1 MIREE
6 NILERPPRSSSVNVL
21 MNSAISG
28 SQISLPN
35 RKVVFFL
42 NIFFDLEYEKY
53 FNEKRILLFANLSK
67 VFF

>member
-35 RKVVFFL
+35 RKVGSFF
-42 NIFFDLEYEKY
+42 FQK
-53 FNEKRILLFANLSK
+53 IL
-67 VFF
+67 